1 MFDVSRAVAYWE
13 KHPPLR
19 DLVSAIFVSLGGTVP
34 DASNKPKEYMTGA
47 ALKALVD
54 ATGGKL

>member
-1 MFDVSRAVAYWE
+1 MFDVARVVSYWE

-34 DASNKPKEYMTGA
+34 DASNRPKEYMTGE
-47 ALKALVD
+47 ALKQLVD
-54 ATGGKL
+54 ATGGRL